1 MSMFI
6 IGIVALAAG
15 VVVAL
20 NLKKMKKS
28 SYAKNGSGTYTESET
43 KPYAKFSWIP
53 IVVGIII
60 FVVATASACYASIE
74 TGHTGV
80 VTIFGKV
87 ENYTLDAGIH
97 IKAPWQTVVQMDNRV
112 QKATV
117 KLECFSSDIQEVSCV
132 YTMNYQINK
141 ANAQEIY
148 KTVGKDYY
156 DTVITPNVAESVKTI
171 MAHYTAENLVG
182 NRDSLASEIET
193 LLGSQLEK
201 YNIEYENVYGDIEGY
216 EEIVKKVKEMLNIKN
231 D

>member
-15 VVVAL
+15 VIVAL

-97 IKAPWQTVVQMDNRV
+97 IKAPWQNVIKMDNRI
-112 QKATV
+112 QRATES
-117 KLECFSSDIQEVSCV
+117 LSCFSSDIQEVNML
-132 YTMNYQINK
+132 YTLNYQISS
-141 ANAQEIY
+141 
-148 KTVGKDYY
+148 KDAMCRK
-156 DTVITPNVAESVKTI
+156 P
-171 MAHYTAENLVG
+171 
-182 NRDSLASEIET
+182 
-193 LLGSQLEK
+193 
-201 YNIEYENVYGDIEGY
+201 
-216 EEIVKKVKEMLNIKN
+216 
-231 D
+231 